1 MQQLM
6 QQNTDSMMSSREIAE
21 LCGKI
26 HSHVLRDIRTMIDQI
41 GNPSLDYKQYQ
52 TLSDDIGRTASINLN
67 KDLTMTLITGY
78 RADIRYQ
85 VIKRWQEL
93 EQSVA
98 APVMPAIP
106 QTFSEALLLAGSLQQ
121 KIEQDAPKVAH
132 YDNIVDRHTL
142 LNATQVGQ
150 KLGVSAQ
157 KLNVF
162 LDTLNVYNKTVKR
175 SRVFSTWFTA
185 KGLGELKQVT
195 NGRDQALFTLK
206 GEAWVV
212 ERYKKAEAA

>member
-1 MQQLM
+1 MQQLV

-41 GNPSLDYKQYQ
+41 GNPNLDYKQYQ

-85 VIKRWQEL
+85 VIKRWREL
-93 EQSVA
+93 EQSAA

-132 YDNIVDRHTL
+132 YDSIVDRHTL
-142 LNATQVGQ
+142 LTATQVGQ
-150 KLGVSAQ
+150 KVGVSAT
-157 KLNVF
+157 KLNIF

-175 SRVFSTWFTA
+175 SRVFNTWFIS
-185 KGLGELKQVT
+185 KGLGQLKQVKE
-195 NGRDQALFTLK
+195 GYDQPLFTLK

-212 ERYKKAEAA
+212 SHYKKAEVA

>member
-1 MQQLM
+1 
-6 QQNTDSMMSSREIAE
+6 MMSSREIAE
-21 LCGKI
+21 LCGKN
-26 HSHVLRDIRTMIDQI
+26 HSHVLRDIREMIKQI

-52 TLSDDIGRTASINLN
+52 TLRDDIGRTASINLN

-93 EQSVA
+93 EQSAA

-132 YDNIVDRHTL
+132 YDSIVDRHAL
-142 LNATQVGQ
+142 LTATQVGQ
-150 KLGVSAQ
+150 KLGLSAT
-157 KLNVF
+157 KLNIF
-162 LDTLNVYNKTVKR
+162 LDTLNVYNKNVKR
-175 SRVFSTWFTA
+175 SRVFNTWFTA
-185 KGLGELKQVT
+185 KGLGELKQVAD
-195 NGRDQALFTLK
+195 GRDQALFTLK

-212 ERYKKAEAA
+212 SQYQKAEVA

>member
-6 QQNTDSMMSSREIAE
+6 QQNTDSMMSSREIAQ
-21 LCGKI
+21 LCGKN
-26 HSHVLRDIRTMIDQI
+26 HSHVLRDIREMIKQI

-93 EQSVA
+93 EQSAA

-132 YDNIVDRHTL
+132 YDSIVDRHTL
-142 LNATQVGQ
+142 LTATQVGQ
-150 KLGVSAQ
+150 KVGVSAT
-157 KLNVF
+157 KLNIF

-175 SRVFSTWFTA
+175 SRVFNTWFIS
-185 KGLGELKQVT
+185 KGLGQLKQVKK
-195 NGRDQALFTLK
+195 GYDQPLFTLK

-212 ERYKKAEAA
+212 SQYKKAEVA

>member
-6 QQNTDSMMSSREIAE
+6 QQNADRMMSSREIAE
-21 LCGKI
+21 LCGKN
-26 HSHVLRDIRTMIDQI
+26 HSHVLRDIREMIKQI

-52 TLSDDIGRTASINLN
+52 TLRDDIGRTASINLN

-93 EQSVA
+93 EQSAA

-132 YDNIVDRHTL
+132 YDSIVDRHAL
-142 LNATQVGQ
+142 LTATQVGQ
-150 KLGVSAQ
+150 KLGLSAT
-157 KLNVF
+157 KLNIF
-162 LDTLNVYNKTVKR
+162 LDTLNVYNKNVKR
-175 SRVFSTWFTA
+175 SRVFNTWFTA
-185 KGLGELKQVT
+185 KGLGELKQVAD
-195 NGRDQALFTLK
+195 GRDQALFTLK

-212 ERYKKAEAA
+212 SQYQKAEVA